1 MRVKNKPETKETK
14 ALLQSV
20 ELNLRPLDHPV
31 LGRREVT
38 KGRRAH
44 GFTDEELL
52 YKSHAVLCDML
63 GYSSMH
69 QPYLAPAAF
78 AAEIINQMPEDFR
91 RLAASLIITGDAM
104 ELGMSVDGLSGETV
118 KSINRVRKYTPL
130 TETRAEA
137 DEKGRQLLWT
147 PNQGRP

>member
-44 GFTDEELL
+44 GFTDEELI
-52 YKSHAVLCDML
+52 YKSHAVLVDML
-63 GYSSMH
+63 GYGSMN

-104 ELGMSVDGLSGETV
+104 ELGLNVEASGETV

-130 TETRAEA
+130 AETQAQAE
-137 DEKGRQLLWT
+137 EVGRKLLWT
-147 PNQGRP
+147 PSQGRP